1 MTKESLVSS
10 LDSILDQVK
19 EVITESP
26 QILSETPTLEEIA
39 QYASAMSNLNF
50 VLTELDRAKEHLKG
64 GEPTWPIPKT

>member
-39 QYASAMSNLNF
+39 QYASAMSNLSF

>member
-50 VLTELDRAKEHLKG
+50 VLAELDRAKEHLKG